1 MTRKLVLFDIDGT
14 LLTSGGAG
22 ERALRIA
29 FRERFGIDD
38 DLKNVEIAGRTDSGI
53 ARRMLATH
61 RLAGTPENIAAFLDT
76 YVHHLAL
83 ELPRTPGGLLPG
95 TLPLLEAL
103 RNDNQFVLGLLT
115 GNLQRGAE
123 LKLVRYGIWH
133 FFEFGAFADDH
144 HDRNE
149 LGRFACTRASERHG
163 CDFPAEY
170 IYVIGDTPHDIA
182 CAHAINACG
191 IGVATGTFTRKHL
204 EQAGADVVFDDLAE
218 MQPVLEF
225 LGKPAS

>member
-1 MTRKLVLFDIDGT
+1 MHVTRKLVLFDIDGT

-53 ARRMLATH
+53 ARRML
-61 RLAGTPENIAAFLDT
+61 LAHGLPGTPENIAAFLDT
-76 YVHHLAL
+76 YAHHLAL
-83 ELPRTPGGLLPG
+83 ELPRTPGRLLPG
-95 TLPLLEAL
+95 ILPLLQAL
-103 RNDNQFVLGLLT
+103 HTDDQFVLGLLT
-115 GNLQRGAE
+115 GNLHRGAE

-149 LGRFACTRASERHG
+149 LGRFACDRASERHG
-163 CDFPAEY
+163 CEFAAERV
-170 IYVIGDTPHDIA
+170 YVIGDTPHDIA
-182 CAHAINACG
+182 CAKAITARA
-191 IGVATGTFTRKHL
+191 IGVATGNFTR
-204 EQAGADVVFDDLAE
+204 EQLTSAGADVVFDNLSELDT
-218 MQPVLEF
+218 VLEF
-225 LGKPAS
+225 LR